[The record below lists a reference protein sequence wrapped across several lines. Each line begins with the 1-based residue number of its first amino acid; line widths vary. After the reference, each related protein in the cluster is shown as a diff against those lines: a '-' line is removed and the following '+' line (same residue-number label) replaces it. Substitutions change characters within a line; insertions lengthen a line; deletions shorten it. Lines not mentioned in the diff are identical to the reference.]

1 MSGSVLQVVGEK
13 GTDVS
18 QFNYPT
24 ELLLQGQELIV
35 VDAMNFRVQVL
46 DRSGNF
52 QYAVGRIDDQIG
64 GMFRPKG
71 IGVDS
76 EGHLYVVEGLSG
88 MVQVFNREGQ
98 LLYYFGQM
106 GTGLGR
112 FQLPTGLWID
122 RDDHIYV
129 VDSYSRRVQIFHYLG
144 LPKQA
149 EGGAK

>member
-1 MSGSVLQVVGEK
+1 
-13 GTDVS
+13 
-18 QFNYPT
+18 
-24 ELLLQGQELIV
+24 
-35 VDAMNFRVQVL
+35 
-46 DRSGNF
+46 
-52 QYAVGRIDDQIG
+52 
-64 GMFRPKG
+64 
-71 IGVDS
+71 
-76 EGHLYVVEGLSG
+76 